1 MDNDLMTIE
10 KELTKAE
17 ELVKVNNFDNCLQ
30 VIVTIY
36 GLSISYLYKTYLGR
50 LQEPEVLIDYLRDNK
65 IKIYSCTFGKY
76 IMFLRKTK
84 FIDEVYEILNPDQ
97 KYKKNTLLDNLSEI
111 TTARNQVVHPESNGH
126 QSAPKIDRQFV
137 RVHLEL
143 LKLFLHDF
151 RLIKKNDFKVVS
163 KFETFN
169 FQKIVG
175 EVQLY
180 ESLNEVLNNEDI
192 DLLDVTYLSEKIP
205 QKTNKKPILMYWSKV
220 NELIKAEKLTLRR
233 VINFDSSDDKN
244 MKLLWFLFNLF
255 PKYKGYLNQKAF
267 FSVFRTS
274 NTITDSKPHQ
284 SINLINLIIMYNSK
298 NPDIGHAWIFGSHP
312 KIHSS
317 NQEYLHL
324 YGTNLSILRKI
335 YNDFFNSG
343 TIITEET
350 IKQTLLERNSNL
362 TGDNIRE
369 YIERISKLFPLVGIP
384 EEDTDEIVKVYES
397 IMKETSEEEN
407 IEFDW

>member
-1 MDNDLMTIE
+1 MDKDLMIIE
-10 KELTKAE
+10 KELGKAE
-17 ELVKVNNFDNCLQ
+17 EMVKVNNFDNSLQ

-36 GLSISYLYKTYLGR
+36 GLSISHLYKTYLGR
-50 LQEPEVLIDYLRDNK
+50 LEEPENLIDFLRENQ

-76 IMFLRKTK
+76 ITFIRNTK
-84 FIDEVYEILNPDQ
+84 FIEEVYSIINNGS
-97 KYKKNTLLDNLSEI
+97 KYKKSTLLDNLSEI
-111 TTARNQVVHPESNGH
+111 TSARNQVVHPESNS
-126 QSAPKIDRQFV
+126 QIAPKIDRQFV
-137 RVHLEL
+137 KVHLEL

-151 RLIKKNDFKVVS
+151 KLIKKNDFKVVS

-205 QKTNKKPILMYWSKV
+205 QKTNKRPILMYWNKV
-220 NELIKAEKLTLRR
+220 NEMIKEEKLTLRR
-233 VINFDSSDDKN
+233 VISFDSSDQSN
-244 MKLLWFLFNLF
+244 LKLLWFLFSLF
-255 PKYKGYLNQKAF
+255 PKYKDCLNQKAF
-267 FSVFRTS
+267 FSVFKTS
-274 NTITDSKPHQ
+274 NSMTKIKPEQ

-343 TIITEET
+343 TVITADM
-350 IKQTLLERNSNL
+350 IKQILLERNSQL
-362 TGDNIRE
+362 TESNITQ
-369 YIERISKLFPLVGIP
+369 YIEKISKLFPHVGIP
-384 EEDTDEIVKVYES
+384 EEDLEDIVAVYKS
-397 IMKETSEEEN
+397 IMKEDSEEEKF
-407 IEFDW
+407 EFDW